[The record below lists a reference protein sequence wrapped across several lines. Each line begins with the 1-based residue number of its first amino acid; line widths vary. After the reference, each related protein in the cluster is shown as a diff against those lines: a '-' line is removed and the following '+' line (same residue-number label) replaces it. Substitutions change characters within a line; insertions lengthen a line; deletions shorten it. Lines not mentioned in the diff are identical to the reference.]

1 MQRLNE
7 LDLAG
12 YILELGSWE
21 HLKIEGEFEERR
33 VYIFPRSK
41 QQIIRESDHI
51 ERLAADGRQTARID
65 DGGLLW
71 PAREG
76 PKEIAERKL
85 NLGLMGFASQY
96 QQRRGPRAACCS
108 SIRGGAIGEPS
119 PSSIV

>member
-12 YILELGSWE
+12 YILELGGWE

-71 PAREG
+71 PGAKA
-76 PKEIAERKL
+76 PRK
-85 NLGLMGFASQY
+85 
-96 QQRRGPRAACCS
+96 
-108 SIRGGAIGEPS
+108 S
-119 PSSIV
+119 PSANSTSA